1 MSIIDEIKT
10 SWGWCGINPLEVV
23 GENDFGNLIIK
34 DIDGKYWR
42 LCPEDVYC
50 EIIGL
55 NRGELDALS
64 KSQEFLAD
72 WYMKN
77 LVSIASEKYGVLE
90 AGSKFHL
97 AIPAILGGEYS
108 LENIKIVSLVEQIRF
123 SGDLGRQIENLPDG
137 AQVELK
143 VI

>member
-1 MSIIDEIKT
+1 LTKST
-10 SWGWCGINPLEVV
+10 GV
-23 GENDFGNLIIK
+23 
-34 DIDGKYWR
+34 YA
-42 LCPEDVYC
+42 PEDVYC
-50 EIIGL
+50 EIIAV

-108 LENIKIVSLVEQIRF
+108 LENIKIFSLVEQIRF
-123 SGDLGRQIENLPDG
+123 SGDLGRQIEDLPDG